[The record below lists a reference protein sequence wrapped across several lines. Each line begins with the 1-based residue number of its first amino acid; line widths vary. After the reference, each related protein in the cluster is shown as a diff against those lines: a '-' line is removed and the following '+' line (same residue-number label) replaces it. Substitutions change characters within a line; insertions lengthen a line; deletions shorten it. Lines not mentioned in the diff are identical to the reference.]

1 MAHHL
6 FYKLQN
12 MRQLFNYRKYIW
24 LLSWFIVPFFTFAQT
39 KSTNIQTIGGKK
51 YYIHKL
57 EKGQS
62 LYSLARLYNVELNAI
77 YSENPQAEK
86 GAKAGEEIKIP
97 VSPQAAPVTTVS
109 PVSAAGIV
117 DTVRY
122 ITYKVSKGETL
133 YAITKKLNVSDK
145 ELEKW
150 NPGIS
155 QGIKEGQLIILGEKR
170 KVGNAVTTVYTTTAG
185 TDPSNTNPD
194 SLNPHVT
201 HAKKQSY
208 NVGLILPFRIDQT
221 LATDINYLAG
231 KKLSFPALSTL
242 SIDFY
247 MGFKRA
253 ADSLSGKDMEVN
265 LSLFDVDDK
274 DSGRIEQIV
283 SSETFKQLDLI
294 VGPLYAGG
302 FKVAAQKAKQ
312 MNVPI
317 VSPFTQQNKILY
329 NNNWTSKMTPSQYTL
344 LEGLA
349 DYCLDSLKQANGYVM
364 IVNGGKD
371 PKEAAFIKAFKA
383 YYNERMKDRKS
394 AADTVTE
401 VKGFAGVKAAYKA
414 GVKNIVITFSANQVF
429 IMDFITQL
437 AVFSGKKDVV
447 LCGWQS
453 ISALENLDQDYLNQ
467 LQFTFPAQNNITNLM
482 AYDNLAKEYK
492 EQMNIAPGEYF
503 YEGFDLGYY
512 YLRALKE
519 SGIDAAL
526 TLDKREVELPYTRF
540 KFYRPDNTTGFDNKG
555 MYIFR
560 YKDYKLERTGWK

>member
-1 MAHHL
+1 
-6 FYKLQN
+6 
-12 MRQLFNYRKYIW
+12 MRQTLNYKTYIW
-24 LLSWFIVPFFTFAQT
+24 LLIWFIAPLFTFAQS
-39 KSTNIQTIGGKK
+39 KSTTIQTIGGKK

-62 LYSLARLYNVELNAI
+62 LYSLARLYNVELNTI
-77 YSENPQAEK
+77 YTENPQAEK
-86 GAKAGEEIKIP
+86 GTKAGEEIKIP
-97 VSPQAAPVTTVS
+97 VEPQLS
-109 PVSAAGIV
+109 PVVSVSSQGPV
-117 DTVRY
+117 DTTRY
-122 ITYKVSKGETL
+122 ITYKISKGETL
-133 YAITKKLNVSDK
+133 YALTKKLNITDK

-150 NPGIS
+150 NPGIA
-155 QGIKEGQLIILGEKR
+155 QGLKEGQLIILGEKR
-170 KVGNAVTTVYTTTAG
+170 KVGNAVTTAHSETVSG
-185 TDPSNTNPD
+185 VPSDVNPD

-221 LATDINYLAG
+221 LATDINYLAS
-231 KKLSFPALSTL
+231 KKMSFPVLS
-242 SIDFY
+242 SYAIDFY

-274 DSGRIEQIV
+274 DSGKIERIV
-283 SSETFKQLDLI
+283 ASETFRQLDLV

-312 MNVPI
+312 MSIPV

-329 NNNWTSKMTPSQYTL
+329 NNVWTSKMTPSQYTL

-349 DYCLDSLKQANGYVM
+349 DYCIDSLKQVNGYVM

-371 PKEAAFIKAFKA
+371 PKEVAFIKAFKA
-383 YYNERMKDRKS
+383 YYNERQKSRKNLT
-394 AADTVTE
+394 DTVTE

-414 GVKNIVITFSANQVF
+414 GVKNIVITFSSNQVF

-437 AVFSGKKDVV
+437 AVFSGKKDIV

-467 LQFTFPAQNNITNLM
+467 LQFTFPAQNNITNTLV
-482 AYDNLAKEYK
+482 YDNLAKEYK

-512 YLRALKE
+512 YLKALKE
-519 SGIDAAL
+519 AGIDAAL
-526 TLDKREVELPYTRF
+526 TLDKREMELPYTRF
-540 KFYRPDNTTGFDNKG
+540 KFYHPDNTTGFDNKG